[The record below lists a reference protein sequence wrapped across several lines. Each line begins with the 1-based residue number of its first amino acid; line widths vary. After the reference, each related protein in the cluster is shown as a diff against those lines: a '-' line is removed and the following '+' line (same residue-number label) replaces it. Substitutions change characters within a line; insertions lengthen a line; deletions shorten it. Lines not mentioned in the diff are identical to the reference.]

1 MQSFQL
7 ASHVNEQGILQIQ
20 LPPNLANQDIDIVLM
35 IQPIVSKQTSS
46 NPALLKELVG
56 AFEGDSNLSENY
68 KELLT
73 DHWNKKHD
81 HC

>member
-20 LPPNLANQDIDIVLM
+20 LPPNLADQDVDIVLT
-35 IQPIVSKQTSS
+35 IQPKVSKQVSS

-56 AFEGDSNLSENY
+56 AFEGDDNLSENY
-68 KELLT
+68 KTLLT
-73 DHWNKKHD
+73 DHWNTKHD
-81 HC
+81 HR